1 MATRTL
7 GTNATTTLTAIPFPD
22 LTSASPAADFAA
34 IQQAII
40 DDTPLAYTG
49 AAFPTGTPSNVFPG
63 AFSTM
68 GTLYVP
74 NRGTLK
80 IFPGDWVAVDA
91 TGWPILLSGRALA
104 GVTGGPAV
112 SWTHSGA
119 LT

>member
-1 MATRTL
+1 M
-7 GTNATTTLTAIPFPD
+7 PFPD
-22 LTSASPAADFAA
+22 LTSATPAADFAA

-49 AAFPTGTPSNVFPG
+49 AAFPTGTAQNVYPG
-63 AFSTM
+63 AWSTN
-68 GTLYVP
+68 GVLYVP
-74 NRGTLK
+74 NRGFLK
-80 IFPGDWVAVDA
+80 VFAGDWVGVDA

-104 GVTGGPAV
+104 GITGGPAT